1 MRILIDTSSLLA
13 LVKYYRPFDKEDL
26 LKEFFKNKIDNG
38 SILLIDKVFE
48 ESRYLSKGQ
57 IIKDLEFLQDKKR
70 HFKTDELL
78 PIKKFFNILDNQLC
92 QVQLKNRLS
101 SIEYE
106 QKRNEYLDS
115 ADAKLILYCYNESN
129 DLGLDNPLLVTEET
143 SAENDNKV
151 FKKLPAICSILNIEQ
166 CNLPT
171 LIKDHFKIRLSQ
183 YLD

>member
-1 MRILIDTSSLLA
+1 
-13 LVKYYRPFDKEDL
+13 
-26 LKEFFKNKIDNG
+26 
-38 SILLIDKVFE
+38 
-48 ESRYLSKGQ
+48 LSKGQ

-78 PIKKFFNILDNQLC
+78 PTKKFFNILDNQLC

-106 QKRNEYLDS
+106 QNRNEYLDS

-171 LIKDHFKIRLSQ
+171 LMKDHFKIRLSQ
-183 YLD
+183 YLE

>member
-1 MRILIDTSSLLA
+1 MRILIDTSSFLA
-13 LVKYYRPFDKEDL
+13 FVKYYRPFDKDDS
-26 LKEFFKNKIDNG
+26 LKEFFKNEIDNG
-38 SILLIDKVFE
+38 SILLIDKVFD

-78 PIKKFFNILDNQLC
+78 PTKKFFNILDNQLC

-106 QKRNEYLDS
+106 QNRNEYLDS

-171 LIKDHFKIRLSQ
+171 LMKDHFKIRLSQ
-183 YLD
+183 YLE

>member
-13 LVKYYRPFDKEDL
+13 LVRYYRPFDKEGS
-26 LKEFFKNKIDNG
+26 LKEFFKNKIDTG
-38 SILLIDKVFE
+38 SILLIDKVFD

-78 PIKKFFNILDNQLC
+78 PTKKFFNILDNQLC
-92 QVQLKNRLS
+92 QVQLKNRLTS
-101 SIEYE
+101 VEYE

-129 DLGLDNPLLVTEET
+129 DLEFDNPMLVTEET
-143 SAENDNKV
+143 SSENDNKV
-151 FKKLPAICSILNIEQ
+151 FKKLPAICSILKIEQ

-183 YLD
+183 YLE

>member
-78 PIKKFFNILDNQLC
+78 PTKKFFNILDNQLC

>member
-13 LVKYYRPFDKEDL
+13 LVKYYRPFDKEDS
-26 LKEFFKNKIDNG
+26 LKEFFRNKIDSG
-38 SILLIDKVFE
+38 TILLLDKVFD

-78 PIKKFFNILDNQLC
+78 PTKKFFNILDNQLC

-101 SIEYE
+101 SVEYE
-106 QKRNEYLDS
+106 QKKNEYLDS

-129 DLGLDNPLLVTEET
+129 ALKLDNPLVVTEET
-143 SAENDNKV
+143 SAENDNKL

-171 LIKDHFKIRLSQ
+171 LIKDHFKIKLSQ
-183 YLD
+183 YLE

>member
-13 LVKYYRPFDKEDL
+13 LVKYYRPFDKEDR

-38 SILLIDKVFE
+38 SILLIDKVFD

-57 IIKDLEFLQDKKR
+57 IIKDLEFLQEKKR

-78 PIKKFFNILDNQLC
+78 PTKKFFNILDNQLC

-101 SIEYE
+101 SVEYE

-183 YLD
+183 YLE

>member
-13 LVKYYRPFDKEDL
+13 LVKYYRPFDKEDS
-26 LKEFFKNKIDNG
+26 LKEFFKNKSDNG
-38 SILLIDKVFE
+38 SILLIDKVFD

-78 PIKKFFNILDNQLC
+78 PTKKFFNILDNQLC

-106 QKRNEYLDS
+106 QNRNEYLDS

-171 LIKDHFKIRLSQ
+171 LMKDHFKIRLSQ
-183 YLD
+183 YLE

>member
-48 ESRYLSKGQ
+48 ESRYLSKEQ

-78 PIKKFFNILDNQLC
+78 PTKKFFNILDNQLC

-106 QKRNEYLDS
+106 QKRNEYLD
-115 ADAKLILYCYNESN
+115 
-129 DLGLDNPLLVTEET
+129 
-143 SAENDNKV
+143 
-151 FKKLPAICSILNIEQ
+151 
-166 CNLPT
+166 
-171 LIKDHFKIRLSQ
+171 
-183 YLD
+183 

>member
-13 LVKYYRPFDKEDL
+13 LVRYYRPFDKEDS
-26 LKEFFKNKIDNG
+26 LKEFFKTKIDNG
-38 SILLIDKVFE
+38 SILLIDKVFD

-57 IIKDLEFLQDKKR
+57 IIKDLEFLLDKKR

-78 PIKKFFNILDNQLC
+78 PTKKFFNILDNQLC

-101 SIEYE
+101 SVEYE
-106 QKRNEYLDS
+106 QRRNEYLDS

-129 DLGLDNPLLVTEET
+129 DLGFDNPLLVTEET
-143 SAENDNKV
+143 NSENDNKV
-151 FKKLPAICSILNIEQ
+151 FKKLPAICSILKIEQ

-183 YLD
+183 YLE